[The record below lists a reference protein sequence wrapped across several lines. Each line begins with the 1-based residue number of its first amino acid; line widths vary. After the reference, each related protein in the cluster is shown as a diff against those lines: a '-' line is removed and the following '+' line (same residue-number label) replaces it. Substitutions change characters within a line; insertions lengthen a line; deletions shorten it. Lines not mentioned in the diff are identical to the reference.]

1 MSDILREVDEAMR
14 VEKLVKLW
22 EEHKAALIT
31 GIAALILGTAANAG
45 WHSWTRHQKAET
57 TSAILAAQADK
68 DPLQALI
75 KTAEDNDTSYQP
87 LALMTAASKA
97 IQDKKY
103 DEALK
108 LYDQVIAVRRV
119 QPLYR
124 DLAIVQKVNLSLDLN
139 KDIKADAL
147 LKDIDTVANNAKS
160 PWLGQGL
167 MARAIVKAHAA
178 KDIKGAIGDLELI
191 KQNADLPGSLRQRA
205 QALIDTYQ
213 LKDQS

>member
-14 VEKLVKLW
+14 VEKLMKLW
-22 EEHKAALIT
+22 DEHKVAVIAGIT
-31 GIAALILGTAANAG
+31 ALILGTAANAG

-57 TSAILAAQADK
+57 TSAILAAQAEK

-75 KTAEDNDTSYQP
+75 QAADANDTSYQP

-97 IQDKKY
+97 LQDKKY

-108 LYDQVIAVRRV
+108 LYDQVIAVRRA

-124 DLAIVQKVNLSLDLN
+124 DLAIVQKINLTLDLG
-139 KDIKADAL
+139 KDIKADDL
-147 LKDIDTVANNAKS
+147 LKEIDPVANNLTS
-160 PWLGQGL
+160 PWVGQGL
-167 MARAIVKAHAA
+167 MARAVVKAHVA
-178 KDIKGAIGDLELI
+178 KDIKGAVGDLELI
-191 KQNADLPGSLRQRA
+191 KQNATLPQSLRQRA